1 MICAKRKLVPGGRP
15 RRGPFPGPQLL
26 LSPVISSSPGR
37 WSHSHP
43 DPPPP
48 PQWRCEE
55 PRALA
60 CDHMHRYSPASM
72 HRHNG
77 EALAAPG
84 QLAERRQRAAGIC
97 TSHEFTQQRSNRWRF
112 VPFPGPRA
120 SPSVPFSGE
129 PRVRARELTGG
140 KQQGEKGV
148 GAVLHKLPLG
158 S

>member
-1 MICAKRKLVPGGRP
+1 MQNENWFQEEDLEEGPSLGLSSFSPRSSAAALVGGP
-15 RRGPFPGPQLL
+15 IPTLTL
-26 LSPVISSSPGR
+26 
-37 WSHSHP
+37 
-43 DPPPP
+43 PPP

-120 SPSVPFSGE
+120 SPSVPFSGV

-140 KQQGEKGV
+140 KHQGEKGV